1 MPQALVLSFAV
12 RMLFMM
18 EQVHDC
24 EIIHGDI
31 KPDNFILGNRQVLR
45 FERSSYCVP
54 SGLLLLVLMPPGPC
68 VQYRFLEQDGDDDD
82 VSAGLAL
89 IDLGQSIDMK
99 LFPKGTTFTG
109 KCETS
114 GFQCTEMLSNKPWTY
129 QVRNRRGRFESRLL

>member
-1 MPQALVLSFAV
+1 MATSSQTISSLETGKCCALNAVLTVSPAAFYYLCSCRLALV
-12 RMLFMM
+12 
-18 EQVHDC
+18 
-24 EIIHGDI
+24 
-31 KPDNFILGNRQVLR
+31 
-45 FERSSYCVP
+45 
-54 SGLLLLVLMPPGPC
+54 C